1 MLKKLQVSN
10 YAIIDEVVLEFDD
23 KLTIITGETGAGK
36 SILLG
41 ALSLMLGH
49 RATDHMFF
57 EKNRK
62 CVVEGHFDLENH
74 DLKAFFKEAD
84 LDFERETIIRR
95 EITSAGKSRA
105 FVNDTPVQLT
115 VLKKLTRHLI
125 QLLAQHQTL
134 SLGDHDYQ
142 QFIVDSVAGHMATVE
157 LYRLNYE
164 KLLNKRRSLQQLRD
178 DDKQLKK
185 EMDYVLFQLE
195 ELNKANIQDPGE
207 QEKLE
212 GELKKFEH
220 AELIESNTEK
230 LLQLTGNSK
239 NSIAS
244 NIRQAESLLE
254 GLQEMGDDYKEWKK
268 RLASVRLEVE
278 DIYESISSQNQS
290 GGFDPKR
297 SNELQI
303 RLDTLLRLQSKHS
316 VISVEDLLKLRGSL
330 EAKSQSST
338 NLENDIHKL
347 EIALEK
353 DEKQLRGIAET
364 ISRGRKKS
372 IPKLEKQLNKLLDSV
387 GMANAIISVETNAN
401 PEKALGPNG
410 IESLY
415 FLFSPNKGV
424 EKVELK
430 KIASG
435 GELSRI
441 MLVLQSLIAHSSA
454 LPTLIF
460 DEIDTGISGDV
471 AIKVGKAL
479 QKLSKNHQL
488 ICITHLPQIAST
500 GEKHYKVFK
509 ADRAG
514 RTESSVQLLNKKE
527 RLLEIGT
534 ILSGKPPGKEALA
547 NAKELMNL
555 MK

>member
-10 YAIIDEVVLEFDD
+10 YAIIDKVVLEFDEQ
-23 KLTIITGETGAGK
+23 LTIITGETGAGK

-41 ALSLMLGH
+41 ALSLILGQ

-62 CVVEGHFDLENH
+62 CIVEGHFDLENH
-74 DLKAFFKEAD
+74 DLRTFFEEAD
-84 LDFERETIIRR
+84 LDFEKETIIRR

-142 QFIVDSVAGHMATVE
+142 QFIVDSVAGHLATVE

-164 KLLNKRRSLQQLRD
+164 KLQSHRRDLKQLQED
-178 DDKQLKK
+178 DRQLKK
-185 EMDYVLFQLE
+185 EMDYVLFQLD
-195 ELNKANIQDPGE
+195 ELDKANIDDPEE

-220 AELIESNTEK
+220 AELIESSIEK

-239 NSIAS
+239 ASIS
-244 NIRQAESLLE
+244 DSIRQAEGLLDR
-254 GLQEMGDDYKEWKK
+254 LSEMGEQYVEWKK
-268 RLASVRLEVE
+268 RLSSVRLEVE
-278 DIYESISSQNQS
+278 DIYESINGQNES
-290 GGFDPKR
+290 GGFDPQR
-297 SNELQI
+297 ANALQM

-316 VISVEDLLKLRGSL
+316 VISVENLMTLKNQL
-330 EAKSQSST
+330 EKKSQSST
-338 NLENDIHKL
+338 NLENDIRKL
-347 EIALEK
+347 EAALKKE
-353 DEKQLRGIAET
+353 ETQLRGIAET

-387 GMANAIISVETNAN
+387 GMPNALISVETMQNE
-401 PEKALGPNG
+401 EKQLGVNG
-410 IESLY
+410 LENLY
-415 FLFSPNKGV
+415 FLFSPNKGGD
-424 EKVELK
+424 KVELK

-479 QKLSKNHQL
+479 QKLSKKHQL

-509 ADRAG
+509 ADKAG
-514 RTESSVQLLNKKE
+514 KTESSVQLLGKKD

-555 MK
+555 MQ